1 MEREKTMKRLIRLFA
16 MLLCLSLVLAACGTS
31 ETSSSAASSSE
42 SASTATSSTAAES
55 SAASSET
62 AVAGKEGDTSTL
74 VYAVNAEPGKID
86 PQNNVVLPGL
96 MMERQ
101 LYDPLVMKDPTT
113 GEIVPSLAT
122 EWEWVD
128 DTHLQMKLREGVVF
142 HDGTPFTAEDVKFT
156 IGRFATGSA
165 TSSLYAPFDA
175 ENTEVVDDHTIII
188 AFSTPYAPALNFLTN
203 PRALIVC
210 KSWVEAN
217 GEEALNQ
224 NANGTGPFKFQEWI
238 IGSSAT
244 FTRNENYWGEG
255 ASFETLVIRFIIE
268 DSARMIALETGEI
281 DMANGLQDADINRVL
296 NGEVEGVHGFAVPG
310 YKMWYLGFNDDFEP
324 FQHYEVRQAIAHA
337 VDWEAAVE
345 TAAGSTGRV
354 ATSSLA
360 STVWGYVEQ
369 GIYEY
374 DPELSKQLLAEA
386 GYPDGFD
393 VTIVH
398 EELPYIIRLVEV
410 IQQELAEVGINVT
423 IQVVDTATW
432 SEITMLGN
440 ADLSVGSMTANTGD
454 PAHAYSQ
461 LVGSSANITFSWDDE
476 EFNRLCD
483 AGQVEQ
489 DEEKRAE
496 IYAEVQKYVYETAG
510 HIPMYEGVITY
521 GARDYVEDFIPDAG
535 SVPEM
540 WHCNIIGA

>member
-1 MEREKTMKRLIRLFA
+1 MKRLSKFFA
-16 MLLCLSLVLAACGTS
+16 MLLCLSLILAACAPADDS
-31 ETSSSAASSSE
+31 SSQNSSAAVSQSGGE
-42 SASTATSSTAAES
+42 DASDQSSTAS
-55 SAASSET
+55 ST
-62 AVAGKEGDTSTL
+62 TGAVKTGDTDTL

-101 LYDPLVMKDPTT
+101 LYDPLVMKDPET

-122 EWEWVD
+122 EWEWLD
-128 DTHLQMKLREGVVF
+128 DTHLQMKLRENVTF

-165 TSSLYAPFDA
+165 TSSLYGPFDA
-175 ENTEVVDDHTIII
+175 ENTEIVDDHTIII

-224 NANGTGPFKFQEWI
+224 NANGTGPFKFKEWI

-244 FTRNENYWGEG
+244 FERNDNYWGEG
-255 ASFETLVIRFIIE
+255 PSFKTLVIRFIIE

-281 DMANGLQDADINRVL
+281 DLANGLQDADITRVL
-296 NGEVEGVHGFAVPG
+296 NGEVEGIHGYAVPG

-337 VDWEAAVE
+337 VDWEVAVE
-345 TAAGSTGRV
+345 TAAGRTGNI
-354 ATSSLA
+354 ATSSVA
-360 STVWGYVEQ
+360 STVWGYQEQ
-369 GIYEY
+369 GTYEY

-393 VTIVH
+393 VTIIH

-476 EFNRLCD
+476 EFNRLCNE
-483 AGQVEQ
+483 ALVEL
-489 DEEKRAE
+489 DETRRAE
-496 IYAEVQKYVYETAG
+496 IYAEVQQYVYETAG

-521 GARDYVEDFIPDAG
+521 GAHDYIEGFIPDAG

-540 WHCNIIGA
+540 WHCKILG